1 MSVVHPEDGDKAET
15 CRTDVIKKKELI
27 DCRIVHLL
35 VLLELACVTMH
46 AKNHIKVINA
56 QHARMI
62 HHYKNTKEKL
72 LETNLAIWFN
82 KMLTFEQIK
91 TCTIDI
97 KINICLL

>member
-1 MSVVHPEDGDKAET
+1 MSIVLPEDGDKAET
-15 CRTDVIKKKELI
+15 YTSDVIKKFI

-35 VLLELACVTMH
+35 VLAHILMH
-46 AKNHIKVINA
+46 AKNHVQMINA

-62 HHYKNTKEKL
+62 HHYKNTNDKL

-82 KMLTFEQIK
+82 KMFTFEQIK

-97 KINICLL
+97 KTNI